1 MDCCSEESIA
11 WNLACSS
18 WPDPSWIE
26 ELKRRHLL
34 LALDYLFSLV
44 KRRLILGCV
53 RCRRRSLLLFAP
65 PASLVS
71 LPDLKSSL
79 RSLSSCLASRE
90 GSRERESTKDILQT
104 RVKNRTWI
112 EWRLRYKF
120 RILFLSLFFFF
131 YFGLCWTSGW
141 WWRREKE
148 DTGTRT
154 RRETRERRTL
164 GTTETNM
171 NVWKDLSRGLTV
183 EQNRQ
188 QIIRGEQEGEE
199 IKEDVRHEREKNN
212 EKINSDA
219 RGKKERPELIMQFYV
234 SSLPFVVQTNSYFR
248 QQNASH
254 IHL

>member
-1 MDCCSEESIA
+1 MMPEESQTK
-11 WNLACSS
+11 
-18 WPDPSWIE
+18 D
-26 ELKRRHLL
+26 RHLL
-34 LALDYLFSLV
+34 ELLLLGFVLLFESTDGLLFWREYCLESGLFFMTKSMLDWRIEEKAPVACLRLLARERE

-131 YFGLCWTSGW
+131 YFRLCWTSGW

-199 IKEDVRHEREKNN
+199 IKEDVRHER
-212 EKINSDA
+212 
-219 RGKKERPELIMQFYV
+219 KEQREE
-234 SSLPFVVQTNSYFR
+234 R
-248 QQNASH
+248 
-254 IHL
+254 